1 MYEKELRRILDA
13 SQNNALTFFV
23 GAGVSALS
31 GAPTW
36 KSLINSICDKLGCEK
51 KDSYSSDE
59 YLQIPQMFFY
69 SLGENKE
76 DYYKFVKEQLP
87 GSGLQSNK
95 IHSEMLNLNP
105 VSFITTNYDTLLE
118 DTAVQHCQSF
128 KVVSSDERVPTI
140 FGDRFILKVHGDFEK
155 DNFVLKEEDYLNYS
169 ENFKLIET
177 LTKAIFSTN
186 TVVFI
191 GYGLNDYNIK
201 LILNW
206 AKSLLKNNF
215 REPIFLYTGDQ
226 PLTNEELIYHNSK
239 GLSVIEWQKLS
250 SSSANDYLTR
260 YQLFFDALNSLS
272 QTTLD
277 GKTEEDAF
285 EALYNLLLPLDRLK
299 ALRIEDVTQRL
310 SPHVTIRNDG
320 SIIVSE
326 NRNLLL
332 KEFFDINQMS
342 EEQQRSL
349 EKGKLEKY
357 LCILSVF
364 KKARI
369 SWVVDKL
376 ACRCFIKDVPF
387 ANRCCITFDYASMN
401 KFSAKEY
408 TSLEKNYIKAF
419 YLARL
424 RRYDEAFFLFSEVA
438 KMAFAESN
446 YLLYYFAKSNCISLR
461 TIIKNVNKWL
471 NCYDISTVE
480 AFSPSYSEIENLF
493 HRLPVEFRNT
503 YDSFKDLH
511 NANMLYKYSYE
522 AFIEGLKLK
531 NAIESESIE
540 FGLTSS
546 GKAICRINDY
556 LHFLQGNGIISEVFT
571 EYKSTVKNLMSL
583 LIYKYS
589 NQSKKVIH
597 EQPFA
602 IDNGDEIFFDEIDFY
617 CFVDCFNDKEI
628 KALFNKYHVET
639 IEFHNFDCI
648 ETAANNLM
656 EYYEYANKTSKSILE
671 THELQVEIK
680 NCFTLLRYVNISQ
693 DLVNRICGFMLTH
706 EFTEILIDD
715 KVLFLDYQLNRRNMN
730 SNITKGIVED
740 TLISY
745 IDKHI
750 STLNEGKE
758 FNLLSRNSSINYFNL
773 VHFLPSPA
781 EGYISRRLSIRVSRI
796 LKNKLT
802 QMYPHI
808 IQHYSD
814 YVSDYQRKRLIT
826 WANKQLEDDFS
837 FDLFTLLIKFNAR
850 IGSKV
855 KAQLKTYLRKE
866 IEKAKESK
874 SNKGVYV
881 YPATNP
887 YNELV
892 QVGYWCLRRILR
904 AKDYKEFLGNS
915 DEFDFYYE
923 YSSFDFNKFDVSWLL
938 NLYPQT
944 FNEISKNKTV
954 KNKIRIAIVNE
965 LKNEELAEKDKK
977 NLQDILINYFC

>member
-36 KSLINSICDKLGCEK
+36 KTLIDAICDELGCEK
-51 KDSYSSDE
+51 KGSYSSEE
-59 YLQIPQMFFY
+59 YLQIPQMFYY
-69 SLGENKE
+69 SLGENKT
-76 DYYKFVKEQLP
+76 DYFKFVKEQLP
-87 GSGLQSNK
+87 EAGLQSNE
-95 IHSEMLNLNP
+95 IHRQMLNLNP

-118 DTAVQHCQSF
+118 DTAIQHCQSF
-128 KVVSSDERVPTI
+128 KVVSSDEKVPTI

-155 DNFVLKEEDYLNYS
+155 NNFVLKEEDYLNYS
-169 ENFKLIET
+169 EDFKLIET
-177 LTKAIFSTN
+177 LTKSIFSTN

-206 AKSLLKNNF
+206 AKTLLKNNF

-226 PLTNEELIYHNSK
+226 PLTNEELLYHKSK

-250 SSSANDYLTR
+250 PSSANDYITR

-272 QTTLD
+272 QTSLD
-277 GKTEEDAF
+277 GKNEDAAF
-285 EALYNLLLPLDRLK
+285 EMLYNLLLPLNRIK
-299 ALRIEDVTQRL
+299 ALRIEDVSRRL
-310 SPHVTIRNDG
+310 SPHVIIRNDG
-320 SIIVSE
+320 SVNLPKDE
-326 NRNLLL
+326 NLLMKKFL
-332 KEFFDINQMS
+332 TINQMS
-342 EEQQRSL
+342 EDQQGSL
-349 EKGKLEKY
+349 NKETLEKY
-357 LCILSVF
+357 MCILNVF

-369 SWVVDKL
+369 LMVNDRL
-376 ACRCFIKDVPF
+376 PYRCFIKEAPF
-387 ANRCCITFDYASMN
+387 ADENCLLFDYTSMN
-401 KFSAKEY
+401 AFSTKEY
-408 TSLEKNYIKAF
+408 TSLEKNYTKAF
-419 YLARL
+419 YLSRL
-424 RRYDEAFFLFSEVA
+424 KRYDEAFYLFSEVA
-438 KMAFAESN
+438 KQAFAENN
-446 YLLYYFAKSNCISLR
+446 YLLYYFAESNCISLGK
-461 TIIKNVNKWL
+461 IIKNVNMWFS
-471 NCYDISTVE
+471 CYDLSEIESL
-480 AFSPSYSEIENLF
+480 SLSNSEIENLF
-493 HRLPVEFRNT
+493 YRLPVEFRNT
-503 YDSFKDLH
+503 YDSLKNIH
-511 NANMLYKYSYE
+511 NTNMLYKYSYE
-522 AFIEGLKLK
+522 SFVDGLKLQ
-531 NAIESESIE
+531 NAIESESVE
-540 FGLTSS
+540 FGLSS
-546 GKAICRINDY
+546 CGKAICRINDY
-556 LHFLQGNGIISEVFT
+556 LHFLQGNGIIADIFT
-571 EYKSTVKNLMSL
+571 EYKNTVKYLMSL
-583 LIYKYS
+583 LVYKYS
-589 NQSKKVIH
+589 TQNKKVIH
-597 EQPFA
+597 KQTFA
-602 IDNGDEIFFDEIDFY
+602 FENVDEISFDEVDFY
-617 CFVDCFNDKEI
+617 CFIDCFNDKEI
-628 KALFNKYHVET
+628 KKLFNKYNIET
-639 IEFHNFDCI
+639 IKFQNMERI

-656 EYYEYANKTSKSILE
+656 DYYEYAIKASKKSIE
-671 THELQVEIK
+671 IYGLQTQIK
-680 NCFTLLRYVNISQ
+680 NCITLLRYVNISQ
-693 DLVNRICGFMLTH
+693 ALVNRACSFILTH
-706 EFTEILIDD
+706 EFMEILIDD
-715 KVLFLDYQLNRRNMN
+715 KVLFLDYQLNRKNMK
-730 SNITKGIVED
+730 SEITAKKVED

-750 STLNEGKE
+750 VALNKGKE
-758 FNLLSRNSSINYFNL
+758 FHLTSRNSNINYCNL
-773 VHFLPSPA
+773 VHYLPLPK
-781 EGYISRRLSIRVSRI
+781 EGYVSRRLSIRVSRI

-874 SNKGVYV
+874 SNNGVYV

-938 NLYPQT
+938 NLYPKT